1 MPLRSPRSS
10 AAPAFVAA
18 FARPAPLTGLM
29 ALCAAL
35 GAVLPATARAEFPDK
50 TVKIVVPY
58 SAGGGTD
65 IVARKLAE
73 RLTPR
78 LKQTVLVENRPGANG
93 IIGTDHVAKS
103 APDGHTYV
111 LVVNTHLLNP
121 ILYKKMPY
129 DTFNDL
135 IGVTMV
141 AKSPLVFV
149 AKSELPVTNA
159 VDFAKHVK
167 ASPGK
172 YSYGS
177 SENMTRLVGAMYNK
191 YQNLDMVNVAYKGGA
206 PLMTDVVGGVT
217 TVGVTSVLTAMPFIS
232 SGRLRPLAVTGAE
245 RTPAL
250 PDVPTMI
257 ESGMKDF
264 EVYTSYSLYAP
275 AKTPKAALDRM
286 QKEVHAVVMAPEMK
300 AILAEQAATPVA
312 QPVDEFNVQV
322 KKDFQL
328 WQRLAQ
334 EVNLQ
339 AE

>member
-1 MPLRSPRSS
+1 MPVRQSRGTRPVVRALWLT
-10 AAPAFVAA
+10 VAVA
-18 FARPAPLTGLM
+18 
-29 ALCAAL
+29 
-35 GAVLPATARAEFPDK
+35 AVLPAVAHAEFPDK
-50 TVKIVVPY
+50 TVRIVVPY

-78 LKQTVLVENRPGANG
+78 LKQTVVVENKPGANG
-93 IIGTDHVAKS
+93 IIGTDFVAKS

-129 DTFNDL
+129 DTFTDL

-149 AKSELPVTNA
+149 TQSEMPVTNA
-159 VDFAKHVK
+159 VDLARHVK

-191 YQNLDMVNVAYKGGA
+191 YQNLDMVNVAYKGGS

-217 TVGVTSVLTAMPFIS
+217 TVGVTSVLTAKPFIT

-250 PDVPTMI
+250 PNVPTMI

-275 AKTPKAALDRM
+275 AKTPKAALERM
-286 QKEVHAVVMAPEMK
+286 QQEVRAVVMAPDMK
-300 AILAEQAATPVA
+300 EILAEQAATPVA
-312 QPVDEFNVQV
+312 QSVDEFNAQV
-322 KKDFQL
+322 KKDFLL
-328 WQRLAQ
+328 WQRLAK
-334 EVNLQ
+334 EANLQ

>member
-1 MPLRSPRSS
+1 MF
-10 AAPAFVAA
+10 APHKI
-18 FARPAPLTGLM
+18 T
-29 ALCAAL
+29 ALALSLGCAAL
-35 GAVLPATARAEFPDK
+35 ALPAHAEFPDK
-50 TVKIVVPY
+50 TVRIVVPY

-65 IVARKLAE
+65 IVARRLAE

-78 LKQTVLVENRPGANG
+78 LKQTVVVDNRPGANG
-93 IIGTDHVAKS
+93 IIGTDFVAKS

-129 DTFNDL
+129 DTFGDL

-141 AKSPLVFV
+141 CKSPLVFV
-149 AKSELPVTNA
+149 TQSQFPATNA
-159 VDFAKHVK
+159 MEFAKHVK
-167 ASPGK
+167 AKPDK

-177 SENMTRLVGAMYNK
+177 SENMTRLVGEMYNK
-191 YQNLDMVNVAYKGGA
+191 QQHLDMVNVAYKGGA
-206 PLMTDVVGGVT
+206 PLMTDVIGGIT
-217 TVGVTSVLTAMPFIS
+217 TIGVTSVLTAKPFIT
-232 SGRLRPLAVTGAE
+232 SGKLRPLAVTGAQ

-250 PDVPTMI
+250 PNVPTMI

-275 AKTPKAALDRM
+275 AKTPRAALERM
-286 QKEVHAVVMAPEMK
+286 QKEVHDIVMAPDMK
-300 AILAEQAATPVA
+300 EILAEQAATPVA
-312 QPVDEFNVQV
+312 QSVDQFNAEV
-322 KKDFQL
+322 KTDFAA
-328 WQRLAQ
+328 WQRLAK

>member
-1 MPLRSPRSS
+1 M
-10 AAPAFVAA
+10 
-18 FARPAPLTGLM
+18 PAPQQL
-29 ALCAAL
+29 AAL
-35 GAVLPATARAEFPDK
+35 GLSLAFAMLALPTTAHAEFPDK
-50 TVKIVVPY
+50 TVRIVVPY
-58 SAGGGTD
+58 SPGGGTD
-65 IVARKLAE
+65 IVARRLAE

-78 LKQTVLVENRPGANG
+78 LKQTVVVENKPGANG
-93 IIGTDHVAKS
+93 IIGTDFVAKS

-149 AKSELPVTNA
+149 TQTEFPATNA
-159 VDFAKHVK
+159 IDFARYVK
-167 ASPGK
+167 AKPDK

-206 PLMTDVVGGVT
+206 PLMTDVIGGVT
-217 TVGVTSVLTAMPFIS
+217 TVGVTSVLTAKPFIT
-232 SGRLRPLAVTGAE
+232 SGKLRPLAVTGAQ

-250 PDVPTMI
+250 PNVPTMI

-275 AKTPKAALDRM
+275 AKTPKAALERM
-286 QKEVHAVVMAPEMK
+286 QREVHAVVMAPEMK
-300 AILAEQAATPVA
+300 EILAEQAATPVA
-312 QPVDEFNVQV
+312 QPVDEFNAEV
-322 KKDFQL
+322 KKDFAF
-328 WQRLAQ
+328 WQRLAK